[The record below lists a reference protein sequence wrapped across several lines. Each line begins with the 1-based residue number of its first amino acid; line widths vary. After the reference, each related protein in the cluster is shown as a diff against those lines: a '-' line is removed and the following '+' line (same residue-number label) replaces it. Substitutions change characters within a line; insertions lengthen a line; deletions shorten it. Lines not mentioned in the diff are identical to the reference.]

1 MREASRGGHADYFG
15 ITYEKIDKN
24 MGIFWPCPTLDHP
37 GTPRLFEDGRSFHED
52 GKHRFVVTEWRESGD
67 PVSVD
72 FPIYL
77 TTGRV
82 VSQYLSGTQ
91 TRRIGALVDQY
102 PNPRLEIHPRLA
114 EQYQIKDGDWV
125 TIGSRRDEITLQAM
139 VVKTIRPDTVFIPYH
154 WAGKRSANKLTH
166 RTLDPR
172 SKIPEFKV
180 SACQLRKAEGPPD
193 WAASA
198 NGTKRGKEGTKRM
211 HGYEFYVDPSR
222 CIGCQSC
229 VDACGECE
237 THRGHSMIN
246 FDFIDRQG
254 TTATAAYVCWHCEE
268 PTCAMV
274 CPADAIKKGD
284 DGIVQSSLKPRCIGC
299 SNCVLACPFGIP
311 KIFPEYEQMMKC
323 DMCYD
328 RTSVGKKP
336 MCATVCPSQALSYVR
351 AEEIAKRRE
360 KPTNVFQFGNQ
371 KIVTQVYMMVPAET
385 DAVSLD
391 VLDYMWEESYV
402 AFSQPQ

>member
-1 MREASRGGHADYFG
+1 
-15 ITYEKIDKN
+15 
-24 MGIFWPCPTLDHP
+24 
-37 GTPRLFEDGRSFHED
+37 
-52 GKHRFVVTEWRESGD
+52 
-67 PVSVD
+67 
-72 FPIYL
+72 
-77 TTGRV
+77 
-82 VSQYLSGTQ
+82 
-91 TRRIGALVDQY
+91 
-102 PNPRLEIHPRLA
+102 
-114 EQYQIKDGDWV
+114 
-125 TIGSRRDEITLQAM
+125 
-139 VVKTIRPDTVFIPYH
+139 
-154 WAGKRSANKLTH
+154 
-166 RTLDPR
+166 
-172 SKIPEFKV
+172 
-180 SACQLRKAEGPPD
+180 
-193 WAASA
+193 
-198 NGTKRGKEGTKRM
+198 M

-229 VDACGECE
+229 VQACEECE
-237 THRGHSMIN
+237 THRGKSMIN

-284 DGIVQSSLKPRCIGC
+284 DGIVHSSLKPRCIGC

-351 AEEIAKRRE
+351 PEEIVKRRE
-360 KPTNVFQFGNQ
+360 KPNNVFRFGNQ
-371 KIVTQVYMMVPAET
+371 KIVTRVHMMVPTET

-391 VLDYMWEESYV
+391 ALDYIWEESYA